1 MNNKFENVL
10 SPYGLT
16 INGDYAYGNLM
27 GYETNI
33 LAKTLNA
40 PPFFMHISF
49 YATDEQKAEIDNALK
64 QVANKYLKYQFTYY
78 GLSVNITDF
87 TISKLVGKLPEYLK
101 QITNILKNNEAVGF
115 GHCPVCGDELTAEN
129 TKVINIDGFSVAVD
143 QKCFGNI
150 NTVIEKSNEE
160 FKNAPNNYLKG
171 FLGALVGGVAGF
183 AVAFILY
190 LCGVISAISAFVAVV
205 LGAFLYKKFGGKENK
220 MMILIVSVTSLAFM
234 ILAVFSVYLYAAGA
248 AAKEAGLVMNAFEA
262 FKTCMG
268 VKEFSS
274 AFTQDLIM
282 TIVFS
287 ILSIVYEVVLLL
299 RKVKRP
305 NKFE

>member
-10 SPYGLT
+10 SPYNLT

-40 PPFFMHISF
+40 PPFVMHISF
-49 YATDEQKAEIDNALK
+49 YVTDEQKAEIDNALK

-87 TISKLVGKLPEYLK
+87 TISKLVEKLPEYLK

-129 TKVINIDGFSVAVD
+129 TKVINIDGFNVAVD

-268 VKEFSS
+268 FEEFSG

-287 ILSIVYEVVLLL
+287 ILSIVYEVVMLL

>member
-27 GYETNI
+27 GYEANI
-33 LAKTLNA
+33 LARTLNA
-40 PPFFMHISF
+40 PPFVMHISF
-49 YATDEQKAEIDNALK
+49 YATNEQKTKIENELNQI
-64 QVANKYLKYQFTYY
+64 ANKYLKYKFTYY
-78 GLSVNITDF
+78 GITVNISDF
-87 TISKLVGKLPEYLK
+87 TISKLVEKLPNYLQ
-101 QITNILKNNEAVGF
+101 QITSILKNNEAVGF
-115 GHCPVCGDELTAEN
+115 GHCPVCGNELTTEN
-129 TKVINIDGFSVAVD
+129 TKIITIDGFNVAVD
-143 QKCFGNI
+143 EKCFGEI
-150 NTVIEKSNEE
+150 NTVIEKKNEE
-160 FKNAPNNYLKG
+160 FKNTPNNYLKG

-205 LGAFLYKKFGGKENK
+205 VGALLYKKFGGKENK
-220 MMILIVSVTSLAFM
+220 MMIVIVSVTSLAFM
-234 ILAVFSVYLYAAGA
+234 ILAVFTVYLYAAGA

-268 VKEFSS
+268 VEEFAS
-274 AFTQDLIM
+274 AFFTDLAL

-287 ILSIVYEVVLLL
+287 VLSIVYEIVILA
-299 RKVKRP
+299 RKIKRP